1 MEGLTGHRTERLRLP
16 HTKNTVKI
24 RLTRSYP
31 AQKESVD
38 PLEILT
44 EFLIRFYK
52 AMVILPEF

>member
-1 MEGLTGHRTERLRLP
+1 MPARYHWF
-16 HTKNTVKI
+16 K
-24 RLTRSYP
+24 TRSYP